1 MSQTLASNPTSSV
14 ASQVEQLLN
23 DVRTPAEPQSLLPPG
38 QRLAFISANWHADI
52 VQQARIGFEQ
62 ELQKLGIEADR
73 IDHYE
78 VPGAFEIPLF
88 AKRLAM
94 TGRYAGVAGSA
105 LVVDGGIYRHDFV
118 SAAVV
123 NGLMQ
128 VQLETGVPMFSVVL
142 TPHHY
147 QETQVH
153 TKFFHEHFLLKG
165 QEAARACLLAVTG
178 LRAIAAGSGR
188 GV

>member
-1 MSQTLASNPTSSV
+1 MSQSP
-14 ASQVEQLLN
+14 
-23 DVRTPAEPQSLLPPG
+23 LLPPSFNPSAPASSVVTPSEPTRVLPDG
-38 QRLAFISANWHADI
+38 QRLAFIAAHWHADI
-52 VQQARIGFEQ
+52 VQQARLGFVA
-62 ELQKLGIEADR
+62 ELQALGVAADR
-73 IDHYE
+73 IDVFE

-94 TGRYAGVAGSA
+94 TGRYAGVAGGA

-123 NGLMQ
+123 NGLMT

-142 TPHHY
+142 TPHH
-147 QETQVH
+147 
-153 TKFFHEHFLLKG
+153 FHEHAEHQQFFHQHFQVKG
-165 QEAARACLLAVTG
+165 REAAQACIHAIAG

-188 GV
+188 SQMA

>member
-1 MSQTLASNPTSSV
+1 MSQTPTLSISV
-14 ASQVEQLLN
+14 PSAKRTT
-23 DVRTPAEPQSLLPPG
+23 DVVTPAEAPVVLPAG
-38 QRLAFISANWHADI
+38 QRLAFVAARWHADI
-52 VQQARIGFEQ
+52 VQQACTGFVN
-62 ELQKLGIEADR
+62 ELNTLGVGPELVDVF
-73 IDHYE
+73 E

-94 TGRYAGVAGSA
+94 TGRYAGVAGGA

-123 NGLMQ
+123 NGLMT

-142 TPHHY
+142 TPHHFHDHAEH
-147 QETQVH
+147 QQ
-153 TKFFHEHFLLKG
+153 FFRQHFQLKG
-165 QEAARACLLAVTG
+165 QEAARACIHAISG

-188 GV
+188 SVVA

>member
-1 MSQTLASNPTSSV
+1 MSQTDTLSPSTA
-14 ASQVEQLLN
+14 
-23 DVRTPAEPQSLLPPG
+23 VRATQHGEVVTPAEPPLTLPAG
-38 QRLAFISANWHADI
+38 QRLAFVAARWHADI
-52 VQQARIGFEQ
+52 VQQARLGFEA
-62 ELQKLGIEADR
+62 ELQAHGVPLER
-73 IDHYE
+73 IDTFE

-123 NGLMQ
+123 NGLMT

-142 TPHHY
+142 TPHQFHSH
-147 QETQVH
+147 EEH
-153 TKFFHEHFLLKG
+153 HRFFHDHFLTKG
-165 QEAARACLLAVTG
+165 KEAAQACLFAIAG
-178 LRAIAAGSGR
+178 LRSIAAGVAR
-188 GV
+188 

>member
-1 MSQTLASNPTSSV
+1 VVTPGEPTRV
-14 ASQVEQLLN
+14 
-23 DVRTPAEPQSLLPPG
+23 LPDG
-38 QRLAFISANWHADI
+38 QRLAFVAARWHADI
-52 VQQARIGFEQ
+52 VQQARKGFVD
-62 ELQKLGIEADR
+62 ELQVLGVAADR
-73 IDHYE
+73 IDVFE

-94 TGRYAGVAGSA
+94 TGRYAGVAGGA

-123 NGLMQ
+123 SGLMT

-142 TPHHY
+142 TPHH
-147 QETQVH
+147 
-153 TKFFHEHFLLKG
+153 FHEHAEHQDFFHRHFLTKG
-165 QEAARACLLAVTG
+165 QEAAQACIHAIAG

-188 GV
+188 SPSA

>member
-1 MSQTLASNPTSSV
+1 MSQIDTPSRFSAASSRPFAAPV
-14 ASQVEQLLN
+14 HG
-23 DVRTPAEPQSLLPPG
+23 DVVTPAEPQLSLPVG
-38 QRLAFISANWHADI
+38 QRLAFIAARWHADI
-52 VQQARIGFEQ
+52 VQQARIGFET
-62 ELQKLGIEADR
+62 ELQAQGVAADR
-73 IDHYE
+73 IDVYE

-123 NGLMQ
+123 NGLMT

-142 TPHHY
+142 TPHQFHEN
-147 QETQVH
+147 QAH
-153 TKFFHEHFLLKG
+153 HRFFYEHFLTKG
-165 QEAARACLLAVTG
+165 KEAAQACLFAVGG
-178 LRAIAAGSGR
+178 LRAIAAGTGR
-188 GV
+188 